1 MAQKRPGR
9 TQKSSRMMT
18 TMITMLGTVVSTTP
32 AMDTGGRVL
41 MGPLRARRRCAYP
54 RSSASLH
61 RSGAGSM
68 PAEGTSGG
76 GSWKGHRER
85 QDEGGRPR
93 RAARGR
99 KTEVRAHRR
108 SDAPGQRK
116 GG

>member
-1 MAQKRPGR
+1 MA
-9 TQKSSRMMT
+9 
-18 TMITMLGTVVSTTP
+18 V
-32 AMDTGGRVL
+32 
-41 MGPLRARRRCAYP
+41 
-54 RSSASLH
+54 
-61 RSGAGSM
+61 
-68 PAEGTSGG
+68 EGTTGC

-99 KTEVRAHRR
+99 KTEVMAHRR